1 MFGQYQ
7 LLSEA
12 KSRSFDPRR
21 PLQNRLMS
29 VPDKL
34 NVRSHSPRISV
45 KVFPRVKA
53 TFWRNRMTNVIYD
66 KRFEERLT
74 QSPIVTQMRT
84 VQGEHTQKLDGLEKR
99 MDGLDQRM
107 GRLEHRFDQLTDD
120 FHGLGIRFEAM
131 EGKLDT
137 VLEILENHSRILMRH
152 DRFEGNLENH
162 EIRLAAV
169 ERAYRDLVGK
179 AH

>member
-1 MFGQYQ
+1 MSWQYP
-7 LLSEA
+7 LLSE
-12 KSRSFDPRR
+12 SR
-21 PLQNRLMS
+21 NRELS

-34 NVRSHSPRISV
+34 NVRSHSPCIFV
-45 KVFPRVKA
+45 KVFSQVKA
-53 TFWRNRMTNVIYD
+53 TCWRNRMTNVIYD

-74 QSPIVTQMRT
+74 QSPIVTQIRM

-99 MDGLDQRM
+99 MI
-107 GRLEHRFDQLTDD
+107 RLEHRFDQLSDD
-120 FHGLGIRFEAM
+120 FHSLSIRFEAM